1 MNAPQGPGAMKSLL
15 VHLDGSAHGGQ
26 RLRVAGDLAHRFG
39 AHVTALFATTPP
51 LLAIPYGDAGGAAIA
66 QVLFDLQA
74 LWRGR
79 AFTAFEAAGLGTDA
93 AWAELGP
100 TAAIPGVAEQAL
112 YADLTI
118 LGQYDADEYDHVL
131 PSDFVPSVLAS
142 SGRPALVLPS
152 AVPTTSVGRKALVA
166 WKPGAA
172 SARALAAALPLLRQ
186 AQEVTVVGYG
196 HAASGVQGVPLDIDR
211 YLRLHGVQARLQWHG
226 EEPRGELGELLL
238 SLAADLGADLLVMGC
253 YGHSRAREFVL
264 GGVTRTVLASMTLP
278 VLMCH

>member
-1 MNAPQGPGAMKSLL
+1 MKSLL
-15 VHLDGSAHGGQ
+15 VHLDGSTHGAQ
-26 RLRVAGDLAHRFG
+26 RLRVAGELARRFG

-79 AFTAFEAAGLGTDA
+79 AFAAFEDAGLGSDA
-93 AWAELGP
+93 SWAELGP

-118 LGQYDADEYDHVL
+118 LGQYDADEHDHVL

-142 SGRPALVLPS
+142 CGRPALVLPS
-152 AVPTTSVGRKALVA
+152 VVPTPSVGRKALVA
-166 WKPGAA
+166 WKPTAA
-172 SARALAAALPLLRQ
+172 SARALAAALPLLRL
-186 AQEVTVVGYG
+186 AEEVTVIGYG
-196 HAASGVQGVPLDIDR
+196 HAADAGVQGVPLDIDR
-211 YLRLHGVQARLQWHG
+211 SLRLHGVQARLEWHA

-238 SLAADLGADLLVMGC
+238 SRAADLRADLLVMGC

-278 VLMCH
+278 VLMSH